1 MTVDLQQEQR
11 TMLWTLTM
19 HAHDA
24 AAERP
29 ILGDHYAADLLA
41 RVEDPPDLGIGLG
54 GNTPLIC
61 ARAKLIDDAARTWLA
76 RHDEAVVLHLGC
88 GLDSRVLR
96 LDPGPGVQWF
106 DVDQEPVID
115 LRRRLYADSTTAV
128 AGDVTDPALY
138 DRFPTDLPRLVIAEG
153 LLMYLDPAGVEA
165 VVDGALTSGS
175 TLVADTVAPWVTWV
189 AGLQPAMRAAD
200 AGFRSSTVDLAQV
213 APDLVDELSLVDAT
227 ATRTGGLTSTF
238 VRLFALAPQGR
249 NAMVLQ
255 TYERP

>member
-1 MTVDLQQEQR
+1 MVELRHEQR
-11 TMLWTLTM
+11 TMLWTLAM

-29 ILGDHYAADLLA
+29 ILGDRYAADLLA
-41 RVEDPPDLGIGLG
+41 RVEDPPDLGVSLG

-115 LRRRLYADSTTAV
+115 LRRRLYASEPSTTV
-128 AGDVTDPALY
+128 AGDVTDPSLY
-138 DRFPTDLPRLVIAEG
+138 DRFPAELPRLVIAEG
-153 LLMYLDPAGVEA
+153 LLMYLDPAGVAA
-165 VVDGALTSGS
+165 VVDHALTPGS

-200 AGFRSSTVDLAQV
+200 AGFRSSSVDLARV
-213 APDLVDELSLVDAT
+213 APHLVDELSLVDAT
-227 ATRTGGLTSTF
+227 ATRTSGLTSTA
-238 VRLFALAPQGR
+238 VRVFALLPGGR
-249 NAMVLQ
+249 DAMVLQ
-255 TYERP
+255 TYER